1 MKRKVVLGM
10 AVFMTAIMVPAQ
22 AFAAKPTG
30 GGDYLSGTQE
40 ACLLYTSPSPRDS

>member
-22 AFAAKPTG
+22 AFAAK
-30 GGDYLSGTQE
+30 LQE
-40 ACLLYTSPSPRDS
+40 AEIICPVLRKLWKAATWM